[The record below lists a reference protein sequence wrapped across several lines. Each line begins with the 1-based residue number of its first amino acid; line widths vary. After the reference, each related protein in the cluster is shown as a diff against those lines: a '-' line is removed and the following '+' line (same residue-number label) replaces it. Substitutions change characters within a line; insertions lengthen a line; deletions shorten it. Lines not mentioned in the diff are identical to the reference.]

1 MSISETFKE
10 FLKNLAVDNSEAISI
25 RYCELTR
32 ALNKKFRDTESET
45 SNSLQVG
52 SYGRWTAIKGISDLD
67 MLYIM
72 PKSAWETYRNAG
84 QSDLLTDAATA
95 IKARY
100 PKTDVRVDRLVVR
113 VMYNSFHVE
122 VQPVFEQNDG
132 SFLYPDTYNGGS
144 WKTTKPKEEI
154 SAMSEFDEQKNKN
167 LRRLCK
173 MARAWKN
180 KHGVAIGGLLIDTLV
195 YNFLISTDKYDGK
208 SYLYYDFMSRDFFLY
223 LSELPDQ
230 DYFAALGCGQ
240 RVKVKKKF
248 QGKAA
253 KAYDLCKKA
262 ISSEGLD
269 NQNEKW
275 RAVYGRAFP
284 ASVKVVKAALVENR
298 VRNTE
303 EFIENTLPIDVRY
316 NIQIDCEVTQAGF
329 RPATLRDML
338 SKRALLVPRKRLK
351 FHVVSKNIPKSYTLF
366 WKVLNR
372 GDEAIRRD
380 CVRGQIV
387 PDKGHEEVIEQT
399 SFRGDHVVE
408 CYAVIND
415 VVVAKDRIHV
425 PINSNIEDSDG

>member
-1 MSISETFKE
+1 
-10 FLKNLAVDNSEAISI
+10 
-25 RYCELTR
+25 
-32 ALNKKFRDTESET
+32 
-45 SNSLQVG
+45 
-52 SYGRWTAIKGISDLD
+52 
-67 MLYIM
+67 
-72 PKSAWETYRNAG
+72 
-84 QSDLLTDAATA
+84 
-95 IKARY
+95 
-100 PKTDVRVDRLVVR
+100 
-113 VMYNSFHVE
+113 
-122 VQPVFEQNDG
+122 
-132 SFLYPDTYNGGS
+132 
-144 WKTTKPKEEI
+144 
-154 SAMSEFDEQKNKN
+154 
-167 LRRLCK
+167 
-173 MARAWKN
+173 
-180 KHGVAIGGLLIDTLV
+180 
-195 YNFLISTDKYDGK
+195 
-208 SYLYYDFMSRDFFLY
+208 MSRDFFLY

-230 DYFAALGCGQ
+230 DYFAALGSGQ

-284 ASVKVVKAALVENR
+284 APVKVVKAALVENR

-351 FHVVSKNIPKSYTLF
+351 FHVVSKDIPKSYTLF

-372 GDEAIRRD
+372 GEEAIRRD

-387 PDKGHEEVIEQT
+387 PDEGHEEVIEQT

-425 PINSNIEDSDG
+425 PITSNIEDLDG